1 MDATAPTAE
10 LPDADAARRDAGE
23 KLSAYGR
30 ARRARERR
38 RKLLRGAI
46 GVLTLL
52 VLWHVMSVAYDLQQI
67 LPPPLAVART
77 IVNTL
82 TLNYEQR
89 WLYGPNIYEHLGA
102 SFVRA
107 VSGFAIAAAVAIP
120 LGLFVGRFVAVREF
134 VDPVIRSLYPIP
146 GIAWIPL
153 AILWF
158 GVGFTSTV
166 FVIFFSGI
174 WSIMFNTM
182 TGVQTLSGQYTDVA
196 KVYLASRSLYT
207 RRILIP
213 GSLPYIITG
222 MRLTYGVGWRVIVG
236 AEMIS
241 SITGLGF
248 LIDDARWQLRPDI
261 MICGMITIAMIGWV
275 SENWLFDWIEEK
287 TIVRWGMRTT

>member
-1 MDATAPTAE
+1 MAMASYAKSTEAREVA
-10 LPDADAARRDAGE
+10 AARAPLFRRFVPGRDRLLGIGTIIGFILVWEIVFRLGLMPKWAFPSPWKVVLAFQELIMNG
-23 KLSAYGR
+23 
-30 ARRARERR
+30 
-38 RKLLRGAI
+38 KLLTNTAASVGRQI
-46 GVLTLL
+46 TGVL
-52 VLWHVMSVAYDLQQI
+52 
-67 LPPPLAVART
+67 LAAVVGIPAG
-77 IVNTL
+77 L
-82 TLNYEQR
+82 A
-89 WLYGPNIYEHLGA
+89 LGA
-102 SFVRA
+102 SPTARA
-107 VSGFAIAAAVAIP
+107 AFLP
-120 LGLFVGRFVAVREF
+120 LCRL
-134 VDPVIRSLYPIP
+134 LYPIP

-166 FVIFFSGI
+166 FVIFFSGV

-182 TGVQTLSGQYTDVA
+182 TGVQTLGSQYTDVA
-196 KVYLASRSLYT
+196 RVFLASRSLYT

-261 MICGMITIAMIGWV
+261 MICGMITIAMIGWI
-275 SENWLFDWIEEK
+275 SENWFFDWVERRTIEK
-287 TIVRWGMRTT
+287 WGMKTV

>member
-1 MDATAPTAE
+1 MADVSYSKNVAAAEPAPAATASAPRW
-10 LPDADAARRDAGE
+10 LP
-23 KLSAYGR
+23 S
-30 ARRARERR
+30 RERLLGIATIVGFIAVWEIVYR
-38 RKLLRGAI
+38 LGLMPTWAFPSPWKVVLAFQELIANGKLLTNTAASI
-46 GVLTLL
+46 GRQITGVFLAAL
-52 VLWHVMSVAYDLQQI
+52 VGIPAG
-67 LPPPLAVART
+67 LA
-77 IVNTL
+77 
-82 TLNYEQR
+82 
-89 WLYGPNIYEHLGA
+89 LGA
-102 SFVRA
+102 SPTARA
-107 VSGFAIAAAVAIP
+107 AFLP
-120 LGLFVGRFVAVREF
+120 LCRL
-134 VDPVIRSLYPIP
+134 LYPIP

-275 SENWLFDWIEEK
+275 SENWFFDWVEEK
-287 TIVRWGMRTT
+287 TIVRWGMRTA

>member
-1 MDATAPTAE
+1 MADVSYSKSVGEEVAVPAAE
-10 LPDADAARRDAGE
+10 AISSRRWMP
-23 KLSAYGR
+23 S
-30 ARRARERR
+30 RER
-38 RKLLRGAI
+38 LLGIA
-46 GVLTLL
+46 
-52 VLWHVMSVAYDLQQI
+52 
-67 LPPPLAVART
+67 T
-77 IVNTL
+77 IVAFIAIWEIVYRLGLMPTWAFPSPWKVVLAFQELIANGKLFTNMAASVGRQITGVFLAALVGIPAGL
-82 TLNYEQR
+82 T
-89 WLYGPNIYEHLGA
+89 LGA
-102 SFVRA
+102 SPTARA
-107 VSGFAIAAAVAIP
+107 AFLP
-120 LGLFVGRFVAVREF
+120 LCRL
-134 VDPVIRSLYPIP
+134 LYPIP

-275 SENWLFDWIEEK
+275 SENLFFDWIEEK
-287 TIVRWGMRTT
+287 TLVRWGMRTA